1 MKFPKMKQQGE
12 PQMPKFWQA
21 MISLLILVGALVLG
35 ILVLPEE
42 GGDTFIHIPMIIG
55 TVAAA
60 VVAVLLGYSWQ
71 RLEKAMI
78 DGISRAMQ
86 SLLILIVI
94 GILIGVWINAGVV
107 PSMIYYGL
115 KIIKPSI
122 FLLATVL
129 ICSITSVATGTSWG
143 TMGTMGIALLG
154 IGAGL
159 GIRPG
164 ITAGAII
171 SGAYFGDKMSPLSD
185 MTNLGPAM
193 AGTDVMTNIKFMLKP
208 TAVVYAITLV
218 FFAVLG
224 TMPIIY
230 TTSAVSGPAAGS
242 MEAIREISDGIAS
255 EFTLSPVLLLPLVIV
270 IVAVA
275 LKVPA
280 IPGILLGIVSGA
292 ALGFL
297 YQGDQY
303 TMRSIFACGMD
314 GFQSN
319 TGIEAVD
326 TLLSKGG
333 LNNMMYSVSMTIVA
347 MAFCG
352 IMEESHQMEVIVQ
365 KLKPLARTKASLVA
379 LTEATSI
386 ASNAIMPEQY
396 LSVVLPG
403 RMYAEEYKKMGMHPV
418 ALSNALLSSGAVT
431 SALIPWNTCGVY
443 ILATLGVG
451 VGEYLPFAV
460 FNWLM
465 PIAAVIMAIF
475 GLTTCDENGVPL
487 IKAKRLAKKN
497 KA

>member
-1 MKFPKMKQQGE
+1 
-12 PQMPKFWQA
+12 MPKLWQA
-21 MISLLILVGALVLG
+21 LISLLILVGSLVLG
-35 ILVLPEE
+35 IMVLPEPD
-42 GGDTFIHIPMIIG
+42 GDTFIHIPMIIG

-60 VVAVLLGYSWQ
+60 IVAILLGYSWQ
-71 RLEKAMI
+71 RLEKAMV

-115 KIIKPSI
+115 QIIKPNI

-154 IGAGL
+154 IGTGL
-159 GIRPG
+159 GIDPG
-164 ITAGAII
+164 ITTGAII

-208 TAVVYAITLV
+208 TAVVYGITLI
-218 FFAVLG
+218 FFAVLPTVLKTNTEG
-224 TMPIIY
+224 
-230 TTSAVSGPAAGS
+230 GS
-242 MEAIREISDGIAS
+242 MEAIKQISDGIAG
-255 EFTLSPVLLLPLVIV
+255 EFTVSPVLLLPLVIV

-275 LKVPA
+275 MKVPA
-280 IPGILLGIVSGA
+280 LPGILLGIVSGA

-297 YQGDQY
+297 YQGDHY
-303 TMRSIFACGMD
+303 TMQSIFACGMD
-314 GFQSN
+314 GYVSN

-326 TLLSKGG
+326 KLLSKGG
-333 LNNMMYSVSMTIVA
+333 LNSMMYSVSMTILA
-347 MAFCG
+347 MAYCG

-365 KLKPLARTKASLVA
+365 TLKPLARNKTSLVA

-443 ILATLGVG
+443 IFATLGVG
-451 VGEYLPFAV
+451 VSQYFPYAI

-465 PIAAVIMAIF
+465 PIAAVAMAAI
-475 GLTTCDENGVPL
+475 GMTTCDENGVPL
-487 IKAKRLAKKN
+487 IKARRMAKAK
-497 KA
+497 

>member
-1 MKFPKMKQQGE
+1 MQTPNSSAPKQ
-12 PQMPKFWQA
+12 PRMPKLWQA
-21 MISLLILVGALVLG
+21 LVSLLILVGSLVLG
-35 ILVLPEE
+35 IMILPEE

-60 VVAVLLGYSWQ
+60 IVAIYLGYSWQ
-71 RLEKAMI
+71 QLEKAMI

-115 KIIKPSI
+115 QIIKPQI

-154 IGAGL
+154 IGTGL
-159 GIRPG
+159 GINPG
-164 ITAGAII
+164 ITTGAII

-208 TAVVYAITLV
+208 TAIVYAITLI
-218 FFAVLG
+218 FFALLPFVL
-224 TMPIIY
+224 
-230 TTSAVSGPAAGS
+230 TTNASGATGS
-242 MEAIREISDGIAS
+242 MSQIQEISDGIAS
-255 EFTLSPVLLLPLVIV
+255 EFTVSPVLLLPLLIV

-275 LKVPA
+275 MKVPA
-280 IPGILLGIVSGA
+280 LPGILLGIVSGA

-297 YQGDQY
+297 FQGESY

-314 GFQSN
+314 GFESN
-319 TGIEAVD
+319 IGIEAVD
-326 TLLSKGG
+326 KLLSKGG
-333 LNNMMYSVSMTIVA
+333 LNSMMYSVSMTILA
-347 MAFCG
+347 MAYCG

-365 KLKPLARTKASLVA
+365 TLKPLARTKTSLVA

-443 ILATLGVG
+443 IYATLGVG
-451 VGEYLPFAV
+451 VAQYLPYAI

-465 PIAAVIMAIF
+465 PIAAVAMAAI
-475 GLTTCDENGVPL
+475 GMTTCDKNGVPL
-487 IKAKRLAKKN
+487 MKAKRMAKAK
-497 KA
+497 